1 MKFIVTTTQS
11 AVEREPL
18 MELFLQDC
26 GFPYVPRQRK
36 GLELLM
42 QEHHADGVI
51 VWERQGPVLYI
62 EGEKFFFHPSMA
74 KNRIAFYRKMQR
86 PDLLVKACQ
95 LQTGDSFLDCTL
107 GMGAD
112 SIVAS
117 YFSESGRICGLE
129 HQTAV
134 ACVISWGMKLY
145 SCRMPWLNE
154 AIQRI
159 EVINRDHQAFLQ
171 EQDDHSFDIVYFD
184 PMFQKPLMK
193 SQPIS
198 PLRKLADH
206 DRLQSDSIREAC
218 RVARK
223 RVVMKDLSAGEELE
237 RLGFTMLPGSRHN
250 KLAYGM
256 IEV

>member
-18 MELFLQDC
+18 MELFLQEC
-26 GFPYVPRQRK
+26 GFAYVPRQRK

-42 QEHHADGVI
+42 QEHLADGVI

-74 KNRIAFYRKMQR
+74 KNRIAFYRKMQT

-134 ACVISWGMKLY
+134 ACVIRWGMKLY
-145 SCRMPWLNE
+145 NCRMPWLNE

-159 EVINRDHQAFLQ
+159 EVMNCNHQAFLQ
-171 EQDDHSFDIVYFD
+171 EQDDQSFDIVYFD

-206 DRLQSDSIREAC
+206 DPLQSDSIREAC

-237 RLGFTMLPGSRHN
+237 RLGFTLLPGSKHN